1 MTIVPYLV
9 AESMEQEIEIAL
21 NKSELQNTSLLE
33 GVQLESVMGLLE
45 TCLVRQLKQ
54 GEVLLYSGKENH
66 YLYLLLSGQLDVHLK
81 LELDPIAV
89 LEPGEVVGELSV
101 IDRQKTS
108 AHVVAGED
116 SRVMQF
122 DETTLWCLVEASHH
136 VARNLLFVLSRRL
149 RHGNKVILKS
159 QKLQQEYQRYATID
173 ALTGVFNRRWLD
185 EMLTRQLKRFKSGG
199 GLFSLLLI
207 DVDSFKS
214 YNDTHGHVAADRA
227 LHTIAV
233 TLGSTTRPGDMIA
246 RYGGDEFV
254 VLLPGIDVSSSRK
267 MGQRLIQTIGTA
279 EIQSLDGNPLPPV
292 TISIGAAQMN
302 PTDTPESFVAG
313 ADTALYRA
321 KQGGGN
327 LVNIREL

>member
-1 MTIVPYLV
+1 M
-9 AESMEQEIEIAL
+9 
-21 NKSELQNTSLLE
+21 
-33 GVQLESVMGLLE
+33 
-45 TCLVRQLKQ
+45 
-54 GEVLLYSGKENH
+54 
-66 YLYLLLSGQLDVHLK
+66 
-81 LELDPIAV
+81 
-89 LEPGEVVGELSV
+89 
-101 IDRQKTS
+101 
-108 AHVVAGED
+108 VAGED

-267 MGQRLIQTIGTA
+267 MGQRLIQAIGKA
-279 EIQSLDGNPLPPV
+279 KIQSLDGTPLPPGDHFNW
-292 TISIGAAQMN
+292 SRS
-302 PTDTPESFVAG
+302 DESHRHARILCG
-313 ADTALYRA
+313 RCQYSPLQGQARRRQPGQYQRALRKFSTVSRYRS
-321 KQGGGN
+321 GSM
-327 LVNIREL
+327 R

>member
-1 MTIVPYLV
+1 M
-9 AESMEQEIEIAL
+9 EIEIKIAVK
-21 NKSELQNTSLLE
+21 KSELQNTSLLE

-45 TCLVRQLKQ
+45 NCPVRHLKQ
-54 GEVLLYSGKENH
+54 GEVLLHSGRENR

-81 LELDPIAV
+81 LKLDPIAV

-116 SRVMQF
+116 SRVMQL
-122 DETTLWCLVEASHH
+122 DETTMWGLVEASHQ

-159 QKLQQEYQRYATID
+159 QKLQQEYQHYATID

-185 EMLTRQLKRFKSGG
+185 EMLARQWERSKKGG

-227 LHTIAV
+227 LHTVAV
-233 TLGSTTRPGDMIA
+233 SCATATK
-246 RYGGDEFV
+246 
-254 VLLPGIDVSSSRK
+254 SS
-267 MGQRLIQTIGTA
+267 
-279 EIQSLDGNPLPPV
+279 
-292 TISIGAAQMN
+292 
-302 PTDTPESFVAG
+302 
-313 ADTALYRA
+313 
-321 KQGGGN
+321 
-327 LVNIREL
+327 

>member
-1 MTIVPYLV
+1 M
-9 AESMEQEIEIAL
+9 
-21 NKSELQNTSLLE
+21 
-33 GVQLESVMGLLE
+33 
-45 TCLVRQLKQ
+45 
-54 GEVLLYSGKENH
+54 
-66 YLYLLLSGQLDVHLK
+66 
-81 LELDPIAV
+81 
-89 LEPGEVVGELSV
+89 
-101 IDRQKTS
+101 S
-108 AHVVAGED
+108 AK
-116 SRVMQF
+116 R
-122 DETTLWCLVEASHH
+122 
-136 VARNLLFVLSRRL
+136 FVLGFVSTL
-149 RHGNKVILKS
+149 VVSLSMQPKPA
-159 QKLQQEYQRYATID
+159 QA
-173 ALTGVFNRRWLD
+173 
-185 EMLTRQLKRFKSGG
+185 GG

-214 YNDTHGHVAADRA
+214 YNDTHGHGAADRA
-227 LHTIAV
+227 LHTVAV

-267 MGQRLIQTIGTA
+267 MGQRLIQAIGKA
-279 EIQSLDGNPLPPV
+279 KIQSLDGNPLPPV